1 MEEKLL
7 KFGVPVYPLQSTE
20 VIMSDYKEVFDGAG
34 KLKDYQVKLHVSPNV
49 PPVAQPDRCTL
60 FSLHDKVK
68 KKVEELVS
76 MDIIEPVKGLTP
88 WVSPVVVV
96 PQQNDKIQLC
106 VDMRRANEVMIRERY
121 PIPTVDEVLQ
131 SLNQSTVFSKLD

>member
-1 MEEKLL
+1 MVKEKHCLEEKLL
-7 KFGVPVYPLQSTE
+7 KFGVPVYTLQSTE
-20 VIMSDYKEVFDGAG
+20 VIMSDYKQVFDGAG

-76 MDIIEPVKGLTP
+76 MDIIEPVKGLT
-88 WVSPVVVV
+88 VHGLV
-96 PQQNDKIQLC
+96 Q
-106 VDMRRANEVMIRERY
+106 
-121 PIPTVDEVLQ
+121 
-131 SLNQSTVFSKLD
+131 